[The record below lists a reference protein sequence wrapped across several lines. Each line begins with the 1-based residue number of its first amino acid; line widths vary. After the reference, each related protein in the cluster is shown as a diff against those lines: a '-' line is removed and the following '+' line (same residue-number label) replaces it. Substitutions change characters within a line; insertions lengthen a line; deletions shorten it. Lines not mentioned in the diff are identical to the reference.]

1 MRQILPDEAIPA
13 DDCVRIRQILPGM
26 RDRAI
31 PATRR
36 QKLPGGNGHPAPPLE
51 RLSEIYR

>member
-13 DDCVRIRQILPGM
+13 DDCARMRQILPGM

-51 RLSEIYR
+51 RL